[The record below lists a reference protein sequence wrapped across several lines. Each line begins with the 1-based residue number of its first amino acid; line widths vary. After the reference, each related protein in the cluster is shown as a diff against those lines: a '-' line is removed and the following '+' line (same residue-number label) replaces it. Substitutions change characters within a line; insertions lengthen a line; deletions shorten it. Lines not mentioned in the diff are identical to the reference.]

1 MRRVKTLREIQLTE
15 NTNLCLVQGSLTGQ
29 GVDGIVNAANSHLA
43 HGGGLAAAIVRAGGA
58 IIQQESD
65 AWVRQH
71 GPVSHAEPA
80 YTGAGRLPCQYVI
93 HAVGPVWQGGGQ
105 HEDADLAAAVT
116 GSLRLAERLGLASIA
131 LPAISTGIFGYPRER
146 AARVILASIA
156 AYLEA
161 HPTGMLQEVRLA
173 LLDDGSIE
181 PFVEAFD
188 DHFGTKS

>member
-1 MRRVKTLREIQLTE
+1 MKTLREIQLTE